1 MEFLRKTHVKLRFQN
16 KPKCFR
22 AFAIRH
28 HLQDAIRRMFAY
40 LELVAA
46 PKLRELLLQLCN
58 FINE

>member
-1 MEFLRKTHVKLRFQN
+1 M
-16 KPKCFR
+16 
-22 AFAIRH
+22 RH

-58 FINE
+58 FINGVMGCLAEQRQ